1 LTIFANFSA
10 SSLAIFK
17 LHVFYIK
24 YECVVTNKGGLNGQ
38 KYISNDSPEF
48 SWLRDADGTIK
59 TDANGAKIRHPDFPN
74 NYMEH
79 IRGNM
84 GYADIIFV
92 SSHDNVREALNKV
105 SIPHVLVYPAA
116 EMKDEMV
123 KRYIDRGSP
132 QSFVDLIKKNWDNF
146 INSMKND
153 PCPNKVELKP
163 GQYLK
168 DVLGDIVKMMEKLPE
183 TMPKIKL
190 K

>member
-1 LTIFANFSA
+1 MDKNTLVISGFPGVGR
-10 SSLAIFK
+10 SSYAQD
-17 LHVFYIK
+17 HPSV
-24 YECVVTNKGGLNGQ
+24 LN
-38 KYISNDSPEF
+38 IDSPEF